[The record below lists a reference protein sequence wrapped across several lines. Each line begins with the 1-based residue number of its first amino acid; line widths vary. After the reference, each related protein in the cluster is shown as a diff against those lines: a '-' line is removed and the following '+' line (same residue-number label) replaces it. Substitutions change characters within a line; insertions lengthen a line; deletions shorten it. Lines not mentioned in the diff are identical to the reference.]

1 MELHEATY
9 VVCMLIVHVMRNI
22 GKLTFKDK
30 LQILDCVFS
39 LLRSLDDNSNKIYS
53 CTTRPSIEYTAE

>member
-9 VVCMLIVHVMRNI
+9 VVCMLIVHVMRNV

-30 LQILDCVFS
+30 LQILELVFS
-39 LLRSLDDNSNKIYS
+39 LLRSLDVNSNRIYN
-53 CTTRPSIEYTAE
+53 CNIKPKIEYTAE

>member
-9 VVCMLIVHVMRNI
+9 VVCMLIVHVMRNV

-30 LQILDCVFS
+30 LQILELVFS
-39 LLRSLDDNSNKIYS
+39 LLRSLDVNSNRIYNCNIKPKI
-53 CTTRPSIEYTAE
+53 E